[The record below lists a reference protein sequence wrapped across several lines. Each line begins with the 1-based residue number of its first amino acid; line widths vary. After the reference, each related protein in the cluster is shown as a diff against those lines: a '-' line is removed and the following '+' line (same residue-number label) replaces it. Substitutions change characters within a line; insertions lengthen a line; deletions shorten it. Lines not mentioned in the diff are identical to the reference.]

1 MKQIQELIQERK
13 DRGFAMAKQE
23 RPKYKNG
30 VWLVRSASNPR
41 QQYQVSL
48 ELDGAKCNCEDFKE
62 RGIYGI
68 KCKHYWSVE
77 YTLTQTELHSD
88 GSITQTTVTKRKTY
102 PQNWKAYNEASVRQK
117 ELYLKTAQRPMQY
130 DTRASK
136 ERRRRASFY
145 APTRYGIC
153 KRSKGLYYF
162 LSVGMA
168 LT

>member
-77 YTLTQTELHSD
+77 HTLTQTELHSD
-88 GSITQTTVTKRKTY
+88 GSITQTTVTKLR
-102 PQNWKAYNEASVRQK
+102 PIRRIGRRIMRQA
-117 ELYLKTAQRPMQY
+117 L
-130 DTRASK
+130 
-136 ERRRRASFY
+136 
-145 APTRYGIC
+145 G
-153 KRSKGLYYF
+153 KRSYTLRCSKTTYATQYKSQQGKKAQGVLLCPCEIWY
-162 LSVGMA
+162 SQVV
-168 LT
+168 